1 MVVDNFYPALYILG
15 NLSDNGMEYTEMKN
29 KTIFISILLLLSL
42 CIGTT
47 ATLVI
52 VTLNYTPKELGP
64 AAITFWFLGVLVVVS
79 SLFALLEFLWKLR
92 KEDNRMEPRK
102 VLQSSLRTGFLLGF
116 TAAILLAL
124 SSLRSLSLRDVILFV
139 LTVLLIELYFR
150 TRKAR

>member
-1 MVVDNFYPALYILG
+1 
-15 NLSDNGMEYTEMKN
+15 MKN
-29 KTIFISILLLLSL
+29 KTIFLSIFVLLSL
-42 CIGTT
+42 FLGVT

-64 AAITFWFLGVLVVVS
+64 AAITFWFLGVLIAVA
-79 SLFALLEFLWKLR
+79 SLVCLLDFLWKLR

-102 VLQSSLRTGFLLGF
+102 ILQSSLRTGFLLGF

-124 SSLRSLSLRDVILFV
+124 SSLRSLSLRDVILFI

-150 TRKAR
+150 TRKTR